1 MFIYTVHCP
10 ALNEVEVCYTLD
22 QANDLCWSMHEESN
36 SFAWAEDCLGH
47 TVAEYGDPAAEIAD
61 LVFNH
66 QTAPCL

>member
-1 MFIYTVHCP
+1 M
-10 ALNEVEVCYTLD
+10 D

-36 SFAWAEDCLGH
+36 SYAWAEDYLGH
-47 TVAEYGDPAAEIAD
+47 TVAEYGDPIDAIAD